1 MCSRYSITAASD
13 QLSSRFQVDL
23 PPAFYKPN
31 YNAAPSQLLPVITSD
46 SPQGVSLFYWGLPPE
61 RAQNKSISER
71 IINLR
76 IEILQ
81 EKAIYKRAMK
91 THRCLIP
98 ADGYYTWK
106 QLGKKTTIPYRVMR
120 KDKALFA
127 FAGIWEEY
135 ESEAGENQHTFSII
149 TVPANNMLSGI
160 SERMPAILNTDEE
173 RVWLNNQATEAELL
187 SILKSYPEDSLEFYT
202 VSPRVNSIQ
211 NNDSTLT
218 RPAPAADQHGNL
230 TLFN

>member
-1 MCSRYSITAASD
+1 MCSRYSITATSD
-13 QLSSRFQVDL
+13 QLSSRFQVDV
-23 PPAFYKPN
+23 PPAFYKPS

-46 SPQGVSLFYWGLPPE
+46 SSNGISLFYWGLPPE

-76 IEILQ
+76 IETLQ
-81 EKAIYKRAMK
+81 EKAIYKRAVR
-91 THRCLIP
+91 THRCLVP

-106 QLGKKTTIPYRVMR
+106 QLGKKTTVPYRVIR
-120 KDKALFA
+120 KDKTLFS

-135 ESEAGENQHTFSII
+135 ESEAGDNQHTFSII
-149 TVPANNMLSGI
+149 TVPANAILSGI
-160 SERMPAILNTDEE
+160 SERMPVILNPDQE
-173 RVWLNNQATEAELL
+173 RIWLNNQATEVELL
-187 SILKSYPEDSLEFYT
+187 SVLKTYPEDSLEFYT

>member
-1 MCSRYSITAASD
+1 MCSRYSITATSD
-13 QLSSRFQVDL
+13 QLSSRFQVDV
-23 PPAFYKPN
+23 PAAFYKPS

-46 SPQGVSLFYWGLPPE
+46 SPNGISLFYWGLPPE

-76 IEILQ
+76 IETLQ

-106 QLGKKTTIPYRVMR
+106 QLGKKTTVPYRVIR
-120 KDKALFA
+120 KDKTLFS

-135 ESEAGENQHTFSII
+135 ESETGDNLHTFSII
-149 TVPANNMLSGI
+149 TVPANSILSGI
-160 SERMPAILNTDEE
+160 SERMPVILNPDQE
-173 RVWLNNQATEAELL
+173 RIWLNAQASETELL
-187 SILKSYPEDSLEFYT
+187 SVLKPYPEDSLEFYT